1 MVIFWAIEEL
11 TIRGM
16 QFVVVL
22 REFNVEVLDPA
33 EFSVDVS
40 LFGQFRV
47 VRHPSSFNFVFI
59 IRVKLSLW
67 VDHDLLLVLEVLVKI
82 HLKNNAC

>member
-1 MVIFWAIEEL
+1 MVIFRAIKEL

-33 EFSVDVS
+33 KFSVDIS

-47 VRHPSSFNFVFI
+47 VRHPCTFHFVFI

-82 HLKNNAC
+82 QLKK